1 MNIAALFY
9 QYIDIVD
16 NDDSSMITSTKI
28 AQMAML
34 SQKMGCQSSR

>member
-16 NDDSSMITSTKI
+16 NDDSSSVC
-28 AQMAML
+28 AL
-34 SQKMGCQSSR
+34 QSEPLLVAWMFYEY